1 VTGTAAA
8 EPVRGTERAPSAPD
22 TTVVDQVTRHLV
34 AARVLRDGTHH
45 TVLHLAPEHLGEL
58 TVTVDVRQ
66 GAVRL
71 DVLGSGSAL
80 TALGQDLDSLRSQL
94 ADAGLDLADVSM
106 RSDDA
111 PADGGRNGQQPTD
124 RQNQP
129 GSTGNAAAEG
139 FDRPG
144 TGRQGRMTDVA
155 AQGSAAGPTTPAEPE
170 PVAATGPSSTSRTG
184 TGLLDVRV

>member
-1 VTGTAAA
+1 MQAAN
-8 EPVRGTERAPSAPD
+8 RLQRAPD
-22 TTVVDQVTRHLV
+22 TTVVDQVTRHLLS
-34 AARVLRDGTHH
+34 ARVLRDGSHR

-71 DVLGSGSAL
+71 DVLGGGSAL

-106 RSDDA
+106 RSGDA
-111 PADGGRNGQQPTD
+111 PADGGTGQQAG
-124 RQNQP
+124 RQAGQPDGQP
-129 GSTGNAAAEG
+129 GTLPGDRPGNAAAEG

-144 TGRQGRMTDVA
+144 AGRQGRMTDVA
-155 AQGSAAGPTTPAEPE
+155 AQGSAAGPTPAAPE
-170 PVAATGPSSTSRTG
+170 VGAGGPSSTSRTG